1 MVRKS
6 RYVRRKYRPVVEFIT
21 YFDLYLDVQRLSIFS
36 SLVRVWYYSA
46 ANIFKSIFL
55 FKNILK
61 DLF

>member
-6 RYVRRKYRPVVEFIT
+6 RYVRRKYKPVVEFIT

-46 ANIFKSIFL
+46 ANIFK
-55 FKNILK
+55 NILK
-61 DLF
+61 DFF